1 MEFMVNGGRA
11 STGTMILGMM
21 AIALGC
27 GHAPDG
33 GSDDPTNPGYASVQ
47 PELPDLACRVG
58 VNDAG
63 VLMVDGHTLAELTV
77 PSDGNASPNIAVWP
91 WTAQSVLVAVRPDW
105 ERSGWPALDGRLWEI
120 ACGTSTPQQ
129 KIFFE
134 EQGADLGHAALSP
147 DGRVLYY
154 SGAHGVKALML
165 ATGEQRQLT
174 HTPPVDARS
183 CRETLG
189 DDARQR
195 DVVLDLSKDG
205 RALRFVRGAPC
216 GYGGDWLAQPWILMH
231 PDDPMQ
237 AHVRAPW
244 SVASVAIDGAGAL
257 WVADGGACD
266 EPGRYDH
273 QTIGAVWRSF
283 DQGVSW
289 SRVAVDVG
297 YGSEEM
303 VTAARS
309 VLVASTPGHVAVLS
323 QLCTSSAT
331 TIGGSIFVTRDHG
344 DTWEP
349 LTLVGAPARDDTTL
363 GQGIEAMVLVDGTL
377 DQIDVWIEGERL
389 RVKTDDGKVTR
400 LDNKAEPPTLVTSVR
415 AGELVFEATDE
426 GLFRRPADGSAAA
439 LRVFPSP

>member
-147 DGRVLYY
+147 DGRV
-154 SGAHGVKALML
+154 
-165 ATGEQRQLT
+165 
-174 HTPPVDARS
+174 
-183 CRETLG
+183 
-189 DDARQR
+189 
-195 DVVLDLSKDG
+195 
-205 RALRFVRGAPC
+205 
-216 GYGGDWLAQPWILMH
+216 
-231 PDDPMQ
+231 
-237 AHVRAPW
+237 
-244 SVASVAIDGAGAL
+244 
-257 WVADGGACD
+257 
-266 EPGRYDH
+266 
-273 QTIGAVWRSF
+273 
-283 DQGVSW
+283 
-289 SRVAVDVG
+289 
-297 YGSEEM
+297 
-303 VTAARS
+303 
-309 VLVASTPGHVAVLS
+309 
-323 QLCTSSAT
+323 
-331 TIGGSIFVTRDHG
+331 
-344 DTWEP
+344 
-349 LTLVGAPARDDTTL
+349 
-363 GQGIEAMVLVDGTL
+363 
-377 DQIDVWIEGERL
+377 
-389 RVKTDDGKVTR
+389 
-400 LDNKAEPPTLVTSVR
+400 
-415 AGELVFEATDE
+415 GELPLLTGGQHK
-426 GLFRRPADGSAAA
+426 GLHPMGA
-439 LRVFPSP
+439 RV